1 MAAPL
6 PGTPWPL
13 IEICCEPSL
22 FRDLPAGLSMGLTS
36 TYERTGRVTVRDVV
50 WVGIDAGKASHHAA
64 AVDADG
70 RQLWSVKVAND
81 QREIEGLVAR
91 AGESGAEVRWAVDL
105 VSPMAS
111 LLLAILLTSGQDV
124 VYVPG
129 RMVAA
134 LAGALGGEGKTDA
147 KDARVIADIA
157 RMRPDLAPVTA
168 DEELVVELA
177 RLTSHRADLM
187 ADWVRGVNRLRAL
200 LGSIFPALEAAFDYS
215 TRSALILVTG
225 FATPAEVRQA
235 GHGGLA
241 AYLAEHGAWRK
252 GIDAMAAT
260 AVQAAAGQTV
270 ALPGEATTAQLIKQT
285 ARKLLDLDR
294 EIKDTGKLI
303 TSRFRDHPQ
312 AAIIESLPGM
322 GPILGAEFLVA
333 TGGDARAA
341 FGSPGRLASY
351 AGLVPVPKD
360 SGRVTGNW
368 RRPRRYNRTLRRVF
382 YMAALSSLR
391 ADGPSRTFYQR
402 KRSEHRIHT
411 QALLALARR
420 LVDVLWALLRDNR
433 TFSPAPP
440 AITAAA

>member
-1 MAAPL
+1 MVP
-6 PGTPWPL
+6 
-13 IEICCEPSL
+13 
-22 FRDLPAGLSMGLTS
+22 
-36 TYERTGRVTVRDVV
+36 DVV

-70 RQLWSVKVAND
+70 RLLWSVKVANE
-81 QREIEGLVAR
+81 QRRIEELIAR
-91 AGESGAEVRWAVDL
+91 AARSGGRVRWAVDL

-111 LLLAILLTSGQDV
+111 LLLAVLLTSGQDV

-129 RMVAA
+129 RMVATMA
-134 LAGALGGEGKTDA
+134 EALGGEGKTDA
-147 KDARVIADIA
+147 KDARVIAQIA
-157 RMRPDLAPVTA
+157 RMRRDLTTITA
-168 DEELVVELA
+168 TDELVVELA

-187 ADWVRGVNRLRAL
+187 ADWVRGVNRLREL

-215 TRSALILVTG
+215 TRSPLILLTG
-225 FATPAEVRQA
+225 FCTPAEVRQA
-235 GHGGLA
+235 GPDGLA
-241 AYLAEHGAWRK
+241 AYLREHGAWPR
-252 GIDAMAAT
+252 GIRAMAAA

-270 ALPGEATTAQLIKQT
+270 TLPGETTTAALVRQL

-303 TSRFRDHPQ
+303 TSRFRAHPQ

-322 GPILGAEFLVA
+322 GPILGAEFLAA
-333 TGGDARAA
+333 TGGDPQAA
-341 FGSPGRLASY
+341 FGRPARLASY

-368 RRPRRYNRTLRRVF
+368 QRPRRYNRTLRRVF

-402 KRSEHRIHT
+402 KRAEHRIHT

-440 AITAAA
+440 AVTAAAA